1 MEVRCV
7 ANFLKDNAASGLS
20 VGVSVC
26 GMKIVPEYLEKRIWR
41 SVRAN
46 RNGETEIMSTR
57 LFEYSG
63 KQQSGNIVSSID

>member
-7 ANFLKDNAASGLS
+7 ANFLKDNAPSGLS
-20 VGVSVC
+20 VGVSVG
-26 GMKIVPEYLEKRIWR
+26 GMKNVPKCQEKRIWS

-46 RNGETEIMSTR
+46 RNGETEIMSTL

-63 KQQSGNIVSSID
+63 TQQLGEIVS